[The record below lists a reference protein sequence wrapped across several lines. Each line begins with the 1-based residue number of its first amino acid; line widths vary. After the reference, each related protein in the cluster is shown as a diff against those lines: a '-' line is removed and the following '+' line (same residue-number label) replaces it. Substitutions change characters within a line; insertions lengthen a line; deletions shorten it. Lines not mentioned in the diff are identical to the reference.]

1 MTVAASS
8 SEQSYLVF
16 PDGKAPPTTQIRSTL
31 IMSSQKT
38 LRDAGVFAE
47 YEALLEPAHREALL
61 ETSTPRWMD
70 IELGLAHYRA
80 CDGLGLGA
88 NRVVEMGQQVA
99 SQRRGT
105 FLGVAVNL
113 AAGIGVTPWTIVAQ
127 ADRIWRRGFIGGAMG
142 SVKTGEKEARIEIAG
157 WPCASYGYCRNAVR
171 GIVLGVVGL
180 LSPQASVHELTG
192 LPNRDTAIAYR
203 LIWR

>member
-1 MTVAASS
+1 MTASS
-8 SEQSYLVF
+8 SEQSFLIF
-16 PDGKAPPTTQIRSTL
+16 PDGKAPLTTQIRSTL

-47 YEALLEPAHREALL
+47 YEAVLEPAHRDALL

-70 IELGLAHYRA
+70 IDLGLAHYRA
-80 CDGLGLGA
+80 CDALGLGP
-88 NRVVEMGQQVA
+88 NRVVDMAQGVG

-113 AAGIGVTPWTIVAQ
+113 AAGIGVTPWTVAAQ

-142 SVKTGEKEARIEIAG
+142 SVKTGEKEARIEVAG
-157 WPCASYGYCRNAVR
+157 WPCATYAYCRYAMR
-171 GIVLGVVGL
+171 GLILGVMGL
-180 LSPQASVHELTG
+180 LSPHASVHELTG
-192 LPNRDTAIAYR
+192 LSHRETAIAYR
-203 LIWR
+203 LTWR